1 MIVIER
7 IENRFKTYSDEDYM
21 IKPIYDRLGK
31 PINPNA
37 LYEVAEDIEVDGHP
51 RYDYEETDTPI
62 EHLPE
67 EEEEEEV
74 EP

>member
-7 IENRFKTYSDEDYM
+7 IENGCKTYSDEDYM

-37 LYEVAEDIEVDGHP
+37 LYETAEDIEVDGYP
-51 RYDYEETDTPI
+51 RFDYEETDI
-62 EHLPE
+62 KREIIDENLE
-67 EEEEEEV
+67 NEGI
-74 EP
+74 